1 MIRSLA
7 LATLLLGGI
16 GPPAPEAAQPAPAP
30 ATAPN
35 ATQPASAAARA
46 MPTQPAAIA
55 VAQPGPG
62 AASNATQPGSAA
74 ATATPTQP
82 AAIAVAQPEP
92 GAAPNAT
99 QPEPAATPATQPQ
112 PAAAPP
118 TQPEPGAA
126 PEGPASEA
134 ADVDE
139 QATDDGWDFE
149 DDDDGWGFE
158 DEEGD
163 DPWSFA
169 DDEADAETWTTLLR
183 DQAADLAFFSGFAAL
198 VLVGFFR
205 KSVWMKYVTLGAAVA
220 YMGFTKSQLISVVNV
235 YGLVTGNMPVFRYSL
250 AWYLFAVFTVVTTV
264 LWGRLYCGRVCAF
277 GALTQLMD
285 RVVPA
290 RLRVEV
296 PAWLEERA
304 AWIKYG
310 LLAATLTYFLA
321 TADIPAYRWVE
332 PFWMFTRRGT
342 AAMWIALAV
351 LLAATVFV
359 RNLYCRFL
367 CPVGAFLGVLSK
379 LTVFRIKRWKEC
391 DTCKICEKACE
402 WGAIQGPRIVMT
414 ECVRCDDC
422 ERLYADVKKCPHW
435 LLLLRAKRRQRQAA
449 PSVIPVRPVAST

>member
-1 MIRSLA
+1 MLHSSSFLRLVLSAALLLA
-7 LATLLLGGI
+7 LAVVPI
-16 GPPAPEAAQPAPAP
+16 GAAQPDQAGP
-30 ATAPN
+30 
-35 ATQPASAAARA
+35 QPLSLDDLAALDALLEEEEA
-46 MPTQPAAIA
+46 E
-55 VAQPGPG
+55 
-62 AASNATQPGSAA
+62 
-74 ATATPTQP
+74 TATLL
-82 AAIAVAQPEP
+82 
-92 GAAPNAT
+92 
-99 QPEPAATPATQPQ
+99 
-112 PAAAPP
+112 
-118 TQPEPGAA
+118 
-126 PEGPASEA
+126 
-134 ADVDE
+134 
-139 QATDDGWDFE
+139 
-149 DDDDGWGFE
+149 
-158 DEEGD
+158 
-163 DPWSFA
+163 
-169 DDEADAETWTTLLR
+169 DA
-183 DQAADLAFFSGFAAL
+183 
-198 VLVGFFR
+198 
-205 KSVWMKYVTLGAAVA
+205 GAAVDVA
-220 YMGFTKSQLISVVNV
+220 AL
-235 YGLVTGNMPVFRYSL
+235 GLFF
-250 AWYLFAVFTVVTTV
+250 AFAVFSFVRKDDRLKVVSLVLSVAYLGFVKASLVSVVDIFGAMRGSLPAWTDGQAYYLLIAFTLVSTV
-264 LWGRLYCGRVCAF
+264 LWGRLYCGRICAF

-296 PAWLEERA
+296 PPWLETRA

-310 LLAATLTYFLA
+310 LLAATLAYFLA

-332 PFWMFTRRGT
+332 PFWMFTRRGST
-342 AAMWIALAV
+342 AMWIGLAV